1 MEYNK
6 ILKSF
11 KAKDTLNTDIWD
23 YDGGDNVKEPIID
36 NEVKDILI
44 EVSDDFINFLGVDV
58 DVEDITM
65 TGSLSNYNWSSFSD
79 VDLHILVDFDS
90 SDIPKKIL
98 RELFNA
104 KQGIWNGLHN
114 ITVYGYEVEI
124 YVQDSEEPHFS
135 SGVYSILSDEWVV
148 SPNKLENTWDEN
160 KVLKKS
166 IVWMD
171 MIDGLYRKA
180 YIQDPE
186 ETLKSIKKIKDK
198 LKKFRKCGLEDLG
211 EFSYENLVFKFLRR
225 NGYIGKLSQLKNKIT
240 DESLSLDE

>member
-11 KAKDTLNTDIWD
+11 RAKDTLNTEIWD
-23 YDGGDNVKEPIID
+23 YDVSDNIKEPIID

-104 KQGIWNGLHN
+104 KQGIWNCL
-114 ITVYGYEVEI
+114 T
-124 YVQDSEEPHFS
+124 
-135 SGVYSILSDEWVV
+135 
-148 SPNKLENTWDEN
+148 
-160 KVLKKS
+160 
-166 IVWMD
+166 
-171 MIDGLYRKA
+171 
-180 YIQDPE
+180 
-186 ETLKSIKKIKDK
+186 
-198 LKKFRKCGLEDLG
+198 
-211 EFSYENLVFKFLRR
+211 
-225 NGYIGKLSQLKNKIT
+225 
-240 DESLSLDE
+240 